1 MFAFIFVAGLALA
14 LLTVVV
20 VDDEVDVDVD
30 VVLPAVFDG
39 IVLVFD
45 GYVLALFALAL
56 FASPP
61 QAIPSDVRAK
71 SAESAIAFFM

>member
-1 MFAFIFVAGLALA
+1 MFAFIGGLALA

-45 GYVLALFALAL
+45 GYVLMLALFALAL